1 MLSWVYKPIGMGGQ
15 GMYKKLIFG
24 ALLAALVLAVS
35 LVCLAHR
42 APEEPTAL
50 EQIQDSIVVKLEC
63 SQTPE
68 AEPIFL
74 YQTITVNI
82 NDLDIVPSDE
92 AFVEPWLY
100 RFTYNPPELVHDK
113 DGNSVEIVVLFGAE
127 NLSVD
132 GATYTSG
139 EGLPY
144 RKLLNWAE
152 TQYQYYADEQEA
164 ES

>member
-1 MLSWVYKPIGMGGQ
+1 M
-15 GMYKKLIFG
+15 
-24 ALLAALVLAVS
+24 
-35 LVCLAHR
+35 
-42 APEEPTAL
+42 
-50 EQIQDSIVVKLEC
+50 
-63 SQTPE
+63 
-68 AEPIFL
+68 
-74 YQTITVNI
+74 
-82 NDLDIVPSDE
+82 
-92 AFVEPWLY
+92 EPWLY

>member
-1 MLSWVYKPIGMGGQ
+1 MRKLSCLT
-15 GMYKKLIFG
+15 LIF
-24 ALLAALVLAVS
+24 AL
-35 LVCLAHR
+35 CLLSGCG
-42 APEEPTAL
+42 PKEPTAL
-50 EQIQDSIVVKLEC
+50 ERIQDSTVVKLEC
-63 SQTPE
+63 SRVPD
-68 AEPIFL
+68 AEPLFL
-74 YQTITVNI
+74 YHTGTMDVGS
-82 NDLDIVPSDE
+82 LRIVPSDDE
-92 AFVEPWLY
+92 FTEPWLY
-100 RFTYNPPELVHDK
+100 RFTYDPKEMVHDTNG
-113 DGNSVEIVVLFGAE
+113 DSVEIVVLFGAE

>member
-1 MLSWVYKPIGMGGQ
+1 
-15 GMYKKLIFG
+15 MYKKLIFG

-50 EQIQDSIVVKLEC
+50 EQIQDSFIVKLEC

-113 DGNSVEIVVLFGAE
+113 DGNSVEIVVLFGTE

-132 GATYTSG
+132 GITYEVRRRKPVSCISKG
-139 EGLPY
+139 PPAVPREGLC
-144 RKLLNWAE
+144 
-152 TQYQYYADEQEA
+152 
-164 ES
+164 